1 MRISIV
7 PIIFSI
13 EVSSRENLLKNQ
25 LLGPSSLI
33 MTSIL
38 KNTLCHF
45 LIIITLLLG
54 TSGMTGARIAK

>member
-1 MRISIV
+1 MRISKLRFSFIV

-38 KNTLCHF
+38 MTTLF
-45 LIIITLLLG
+45 SKELTRRNFMLIT
-54 TSGMTGARIAK
+54 